1 MRTALKNRVSGTA
14 SSAPS
19 APRVAAQKTRD
30 SMVMVADSPTAS
42 PTIFGWMKDW
52 ITTLMPL

>member
-1 MRTALKNRVSGTA
+1 MKNRVSGTA